1 MLNLLWSALNAVLL
15 VLVFYSLYRAAK
27 LVKQHLGTGALLGFL
42 LALFIIGGRSADA
55 SSEAPRNLL
64 ARPAQPP
71 LGNAS
76 SQQQIALGGSNT
88 LTLLCSYRSNNGHLE
103 PLSLYATV
111 SGIVLGHRWK
121 PIGGMLHEQG
131 SRMQYEVTMQHEWRL
146 LGMQVYG
153 QIEEFRGVMPSPT
166 PP

>member
-1 MLNLLWSALNAVLL
+1 MLNLLWSALNVVLL
-15 VLVFYSLYRAAK
+15 GFIFYILYRAAR
-27 LVKQHLGTGALLGFL
+27 LVKQHMGNGALLGFV
-42 LALFIIGGRSADA
+42 LALFVIGGRSADA

-64 ARPAQPP
+64 AQPP
-71 LGNAS
+71 QAPIGNAS
-76 SQQQIALGGSNT
+76 SQQEIALGGSNT
-88 LTLLCSYRSNNGHLE
+88 LTLLSSYRSNNGHLE
-103 PLSLYATV
+103 PLSLYTTV